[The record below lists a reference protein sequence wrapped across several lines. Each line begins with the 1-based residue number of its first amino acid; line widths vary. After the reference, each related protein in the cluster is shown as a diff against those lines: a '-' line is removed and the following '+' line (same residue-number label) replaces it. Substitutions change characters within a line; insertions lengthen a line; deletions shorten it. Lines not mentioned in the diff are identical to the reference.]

1 MLDWT
6 MGLDLVEIVMRT
18 EEEFDIEISDPEAE
32 AIKTPGELI
41 NFVKTRP
48 EVVRQELKE
57 EEIRN
62 RIWSILEDE
71 LGIKREEWT
80 DNSRFIEDM
89 NAG

>member
-1 MLDWT
+1 